1 MVKCPSY
8 VKEIFLQLFFWN
20 QYLNQ
25 AHRFPL
31 ADMAFRSPFVSNSTS
46 SFLFPHWCL
55 LSEVVI
61 WRICS
66 INGRWVK
73 FPPYAKD
80 KKPTYGSG
88 DTFQV
93 LSEKN
98 KKNIFFFQ
106 EEINTINSY
115 RGNAAWHGEEMTKSK
130 LRLFNTGIKGLLWKQ
145 TVLPEGFLPF
155 WNPLKPIIRYVFRW
169 SPWNNDPQNSYFM
182 LKSKQKI
189 FLIGKKKQDYSPF

>member
-130 LRLFNTGIKGLLWKQ
+130 LRLFNTGIKDCCGNRPYYLRAFFRSGILWNLSLDMYLDDHHGIM
-145 TVLPEGFLPF
+145 THRI
-155 WNPLKPIIRYVFRW
+155 PI
-169 SPWNNDPQNSYFM
+169 
-182 LKSKQKI
+182 LC
-189 FLIGKKKQDYSPF
+189 